1 MARGTRKMLFWVLL
15 TLVLFH
21 PKNTLAQ
28 SKVVSPN
35 YEIQFPNFNAG
46 AGVPKSTNFWTNST
60 LGQTANGLFSST
72 NFRVKSGFQYIKT
85 IIPFSFSIS
94 DISVNFGNLTPGTP
108 ETRTATLTV
117 KAGGAGGYSVKAQ
130 ENHPLQIVG
139 SATYIP
145 NTTCDNGTCTKNQAQ
160 LWTLN
165 STYGFGFNMTG
176 DDVPSDFVNSNY
188 FRPFANAAASEE
200 PATIMSKNQVTW
212 NYPNNTWPWES
223 HATITYKVNVSG
235 TQPAGTYTNVIKFT
249 AIPAF

>member
-1 MARGTRKMLFWVLL
+1 MKKILVL
-15 TLVLFH
+15 TLLISSLFL
-21 PKNTLAQ
+21 PQGALAQ

-46 AGVPKSTNFWTNST
+46 AGVPKSTNFWTSGT
-60 LGQTANGLFSST
+60 LGQTAAGLFSST

-94 DISVNFGNLTPGTP
+94 NISVNFGNLTPGTP

-145 NTTCDNGTCTKNQAQ
+145 NTSCDSGTCNKTQAQ

-188 FRPFANAAASEE
+188 FRPFANAAASED
-200 PATIMSKNQVTW
+200 PAIVMAKTQVTW
-212 NYPNNTWPWES
+212 NYPNNAWPWES
-223 HATITYKVNVSG
+223 QATITYKVNVSG
-235 TQPAGTYTNVIKFT
+235 TQPAGTYTNIVKFT